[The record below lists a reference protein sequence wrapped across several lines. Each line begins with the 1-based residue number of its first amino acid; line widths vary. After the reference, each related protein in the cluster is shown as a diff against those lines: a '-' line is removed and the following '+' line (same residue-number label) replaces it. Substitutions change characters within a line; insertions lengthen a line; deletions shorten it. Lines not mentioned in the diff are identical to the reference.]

1 MTVIYLDNNASTKVD
16 PLVAQA
22 MKTYTE
28 GEVFGNPHSGHFLG
42 ALSRDAINKARNQVL
57 TIFGIDAG
65 WKCVF
70 TSGASESNNLAIKG
84 FVLQRMRLA
93 RTGTV
98 HIVTSTVE
106 HGSVDKCIDWLISLF
121 DSVTVTE
128 LPLDSHG
135 VIDLVAADRILRD
148 GRSVALCSCIHTVAE
163 TGAVQ
168 PIHELGALVKSIWPT
183 ALFHTDASQSVGKL
197 GGDILATLPHYAD
210 MITVAGHKFGAP
222 KGIGALLVKD
232 DTVSRIDP
240 LIHGAGQEFGIR
252 GGTENVACIV
262 GLGYACELSNT
273 CTKSRHLVDELWRIL
288 SSKFDEVG
296 LDYHLNSTAPVRS
309 PYTLNFSVA
318 GLNGPGVVG
327 QLGNENL
334 YGLKICFSAGSACH
348 SRGCPTPSKVL
359 AAMGLEAK
367 YSTSGI
373 RLSVA
378 GQTSVEDIRTAAPL
392 IARSI
397 LESLQGCK

>member
-1 MTVIYLDNNASTKVD
+1 
-16 PLVAQA
+16 
-22 MKTYTE
+22 
-28 GEVFGNPHSGHFLG
+28 
-42 ALSRDAINKARNQVL
+42 
-57 TIFGIDAG
+57 
-65 WKCVF
+65 
-70 TSGASESNNLAIKG
+70 
-84 FVLQRMRLA
+84 
-93 RTGTV
+93 
-98 HIVTSTVE
+98 
-106 HGSVDKCIDWLISLF
+106 
-121 DSVTVTE
+121 
-128 LPLDSHG
+128 
-135 VIDLVAADRILRD
+135 LVAADRILRD
-148 GRSVALCSCIHTVAE
+148 TRSVALCSCIHTVAE

-262 GLGYACELSNT
+262 GLGSACELSNT

-309 PYTLNFSVA
+309 PYTLNLSVA

-327 QLGNENL
+327 KLGNENL

-367 YSTSGI
+367 YSTAGI
-373 RLSVA
+373 RLSVS
-378 GQTSVEDIRTAAPL
+378 GNTSVEDIRTAAPL